1 MEGDGGVGGGA
12 YLCFTGRV
20 VSVGFTGRMGLKGFK
35 RILLYFLKATN
46 LSFVFIWLLFWV
58 IWPLMGYS

>member
-20 VSVGFTGRMGLKGFK
+20 VSVGFTGGMGLKGFK
-35 RILLYFLKATN
+35 RILLYFFEGNEFVICFYLVAILGN
-46 LSFVFIWLLFWV
+46 LASYGL
-58 IWPLMGYS
+58 